1 MTNLEGSLSAI
12 TNSIRETLQS
22 PNDLTVREFALSCS
36 STRCAVVFLCGL
48 TDKDL
53 IYRFIIRP
61 LQQEEI
67 PNKVPIMQ
75 TLLDRFISIG
85 EVNIVETFS
94 DVINSVLVGDTVV
107 LIDGISHALVINSR
121 AWERRSLEP
130 PITENII
137 RGPKIGFTE
146 DIATNKM
153 LIRRELRDPKLR
165 FQSYIMGKRSQKE
178 VTLIYIEDI
187 INPYI
192 VNELNRRLQSIETDV
207 ILDSGKVEHLLE
219 ENTLSP
225 FPQFLNTERPD
236 RAIASLA
243 KGKAVILVDGS
254 PFAVIAPMV
263 IVDIFQSPE
272 DHYERWII
280 GTLLR
285 GLRMLAGLMAILLPA
300 VYVALVSYHQGLIP
314 SNLAYSI
321 AGAREGVPFPAYIE
335 TIIMTLTMELIR
347 EAGLRLPKQIGQ
359 TVGIVGGLVIGEA
372 AVSAGIVNP
381 FMVIVIAVTAIAT
394 FSLPVYSITIT
405 FRFLLFAFILAATL
419 FGLYGII
426 LALITLAIHIMNLK
440 SVGIPYFTP
449 LAPAFYKDW
458 KEEVALLPRA
468 MLKTR
473 PDYLQT
479 KDKTLRSKE
488 RK

>member
-1 MTNLEGSLSAI
+1 MINLEANLSAI

-48 TDKDL
+48 ADKDI
-53 IYRFIIRP
+53 IYRLIIHP
-61 LQQEEI
+61 LQKEEI
-67 PNKVPIMQ
+67 SQEAPIMQ
-75 TLLDRFISIG
+75 NLIDRFISIG
-85 EVNIVETFS
+85 EVNTVETFS
-94 DVINSVLVGDTVV
+94 DVMNSVLVGDTVV
-107 LIDGISHALVINSR
+107 LIDGIPHALIINSR
-121 AWERRSLEP
+121 AWEKRGLEP

-137 RGPKIGFTE
+137 RGPKVGLTE

-153 LIRRELRDPKLR
+153 LIRRSLRDAKLR
-165 FQSYIMGKRSQKE
+165 FQSYIMGQRSQKE

-192 VNELNRRLQSIETDV
+192 VAELKRRLLSIETDV
-207 ILDSGKVEHLLE
+207 ILDSAKIEQLIE
-219 ENTLSP
+219 DNNMSP
-225 FPQFLNTERPD
+225 FPQFLSTERPD

-272 DHYERWII
+272 DHFERWII

-285 GLRMLAGLMAILLPA
+285 GLRMIAGLMAILLPA

-321 AGAREGVPFPAYIE
+321 AGAREGVPFPAYVE

-347 EAGLRLPKQIGQ
+347 EAGLRLPQQIGQ

-381 FMVIVIAVTAIAT
+381 FMVIIIAVTAIAT

-405 FRFLLFAFILAATL
+405 FRFLLFAFILAGTT
-419 FGLYGII
+419 FGLYGIT
-426 LALITLAIHIMNLK
+426 LALIALAIHLTNLK

-458 KEEVALLPRA
+458 KEEVARLPED

-479 KDKTLRSKE
+479 QDKTLRSKE

>member
-1 MTNLEGSLSAI
+1 MMNLEASLSAI

-22 PNDLTVREFALSCS
+22 PNDLTVREFALSGS
-36 STRCAVVFLCGL
+36 STRCAVVFLCGI

-53 IYRFIIRP
+53 IYRFVIHP
-61 LQQEEI
+61 LQHEEI
-67 PNKVPIMQ
+67 PPKGPIMQ
-75 TLLDRFISIG
+75 TLVDRFISIG
-85 EVNIVETFS
+85 EINTVKTFP
-94 DVINSVLVGDTVV
+94 DLVNSVLVGDTVV
-107 LIDGISHALVINSR
+107 LIDGIPHALVINCR
-121 AWERRSLEP
+121 AWEKRGLEP
-130 PITENII
+130 PITEDVI
-137 RGPKIGFTE
+137 RGPKVGFVE

-165 FQSYIMGKRSQKE
+165 FQSYIMGQRSQKE

-192 VNELNRRLQSIETDV
+192 VKELNRRLQSIKKDM
-207 ILDSGKVEHLLE
+207 ILDSGKIEQLLE

-236 RAIASLA
+236 RAIAALA
-243 KGKAVILVDGS
+243 KGKAIILVDGS
-254 PFAVIAPMV
+254 PFAILAPMV

-272 DHYERWII
+272 DYYERWIMA
-280 GTLLR
+280 TLLR
-285 GLRMLAGLMAILLPA
+285 GLRMLAGLMAVLFPA
-300 VYVALVSYHQGLIP
+300 VYIALVSYHQGLIP

-372 AVSAGIVNP
+372 AVNAGIVNP
-381 FMVIVIAVTAIAT
+381 FMVIVTAITAIAT

-405 FRFLLFAFILAATL
+405 FRFLLFAFILAATI

-426 LALITLAIHIMNLK
+426 LALIALAIHITNLK
-440 SVGIPYFTP
+440 SVGIPYSTP
-449 LAPAFYKDW
+449 LAPTFYKDW
-458 KEEVALLPRA
+458 KAEVARLPKA
-468 MLKTR
+468 MLQTR

-479 KDKTLRSKE
+479 KDQIRSKE

>member
-1 MTNLEGSLSAI
+1 MMNLEASLSAI

-22 PNDLTVREFALSCS
+22 PNDLTVREFALSGS
-36 STRCAVVFLCGL
+36 STRCAVVFLCGI

-53 IYRFIIRP
+53 IYRFVIHP
-61 LQQEEI
+61 LQHEEI
-67 PNKVPIMQ
+67 PPKGPIMQ
-75 TLLDRFISIG
+75 TLVDRFISIG
-85 EVNIVETFS
+85 EINTVKTFP
-94 DVINSVLVGDTVV
+94 DLVNSVLVGDTVV
-107 LIDGISHALVINSR
+107 LIDGIPHALVINCR
-121 AWERRSLEP
+121 AWEKRGLEP
-130 PITENII
+130 PITADVI
-137 RGPKIGFTE
+137 RGPKVGFVE

-165 FQSYIMGKRSQKE
+165 FQSYIMGQRSQKE

-192 VNELNRRLQSIETDV
+192 VKELNRRLQSIKTDM
-207 ILDSGKVEHLLE
+207 ILDSGKIEQLLE

-236 RAIASLA
+236 RAIAALA
-243 KGKAVILVDGS
+243 KGKAIILVDGS
-254 PFAVIAPMV
+254 PFAILAPMV

-272 DHYERWII
+272 DYYERWIMA
-280 GTLLR
+280 TLLR
-285 GLRMLAGLMAILLPA
+285 GLRMLAGLMAVLFPA
-300 VYVALVSYHQGLIP
+300 VYIALVSYHQGLIP

-372 AVSAGIVNP
+372 AVNAGIVNP
-381 FMVIVIAVTAIAT
+381 FMVIVTAITAIAT

-405 FRFLLFAFILAATL
+405 FRFLLFAFILAATI

-426 LALITLAIHIMNLK
+426 LALIALAIHITNLK
-440 SVGIPYFTP
+440 SVGIPYSTP
-449 LAPAFYKDW
+449 LAPTFYKDW
-458 KEEVALLPRA
+458 KAEVARLPKA
-468 MLKTR
+468 MLQTR

-479 KDKTLRSKE
+479 KDQIRSKE

>member
-1 MTNLEGSLSAI
+1 MNLEASLSAI

-22 PNDLTVREFALSCS
+22 PNDLTVREFALSGS
-36 STRCAVVFLCGL
+36 STRCAVVFLCGI

-53 IYRFIIRP
+53 IYRFVIHP
-61 LQQEEI
+61 LQHEEI
-67 PNKVPIMQ
+67 PPKGPIMQ
-75 TLLDRFISIG
+75 TLVDRFISIG
-85 EVNIVETFS
+85 EINTVKTFP
-94 DVINSVLVGDTVV
+94 DLVNSVLVGDTVV
-107 LIDGISHALVINSR
+107 LIDGIPHALVINCR
-121 AWERRSLEP
+121 AWEKRGLEP
-130 PITENII
+130 PITEDVI
-137 RGPKIGFTE
+137 RGPKVGFVE

-165 FQSYIMGKRSQKE
+165 FQSYIMGQRSQKE

-192 VNELNRRLQSIETDV
+192 VKELNRRLQSIKTDM
-207 ILDSGKVEHLLE
+207 ILDSGKIEQLLE

-236 RAIASLA
+236 RAIAALA
-243 KGKAVILVDGS
+243 KGKAIILVDGS
-254 PFAVIAPMV
+254 PFAILAPMV

-272 DHYERWII
+272 DYYERWIMA
-280 GTLLR
+280 TLLR
-285 GLRMLAGLMAILLPA
+285 GLRMLAGLMAVLFPA
-300 VYVALVSYHQGLIP
+300 VYIALVSYHQGLIP

-372 AVSAGIVNP
+372 AVNAGIVNP
-381 FMVIVIAVTAIAT
+381 FMVIVTAITAIAT

-405 FRFLLFAFILAATL
+405 FRFLLFAFILAATI

-426 LALITLAIHIMNLK
+426 LALIALAIHITNLK
-440 SVGIPYFTP
+440 SVGIPYSTP
-449 LAPAFYKDW
+449 LAPTFYKDW
-458 KEEVALLPRA
+458 KAEVARLPKA
-468 MLKTR
+468 MLQTR

-479 KDKTLRSKE
+479 KDQIRSKE